1 MLIFISL
8 NEASSNSHHLLIN
21 RNALITSISSSSSN
35 ILMYS
40 RTAMLRSEKRVSTS
54 RSNLDL
60 SPSFPSLEDYYDDGR
75 DEILEATIDTNNS
88 LQHQPYELHTNYHPL
103 EIKKTRKQY
112 NPRQEIQLCSTSPV
126 VKNLVRGAVLR
137 IASDLTGGTPL
148 ENIKCRVQTTGNNIL
163 KATQEISSRPGGILN
178 LWSGTPS
185 RTVEGALM
193 GGVFLVA
200 SAATKKQVFAMGGS
214 KTMAA
219 FTAGVVG
226 GVAQAIIMTPC
237 GMVFTSLNVNKEKP
251 GYENDNAIT
260 AAKRIMDKDGLKGL
274 FVGGQPMAA
283 RQASNWASRSFLT
296 EFCRSNLK
304 LSKYGLMGEIGSGVI
319 GGFGSCWNTP
329 IETVR
334 VLMQRDVSC
343 EIEPKTFGGYIKH
356 EMESGG
362 IPSLFKGVSPRAM
375 QAVWQT
381 IFMVVTPTLLGL

>member
-1 MLIFISL
+1 
-8 NEASSNSHHLLIN
+8 
-21 RNALITSISSSSSN
+21 
-35 ILMYS
+35 
-40 RTAMLRSEKRVSTS
+40 MLRSEKRVSTS
-54 RSNLDL
+54 ISTPD
-60 SPSFPSLEDYYDDGR
+60 SSSSFPSLEEYYEDGSDD
-75 DEILEATIDTNNS
+75 ILEATIETIRP
-88 LQHQPYELHTNYHPL
+88 QQPYQINTHYHPF
-103 EIKKTRKQY
+103 EGNENRKHLCQ
-112 NPRQEIQLCSTSPV
+112 QQIELCSTSPV

-148 ENIKCRVQTTGNNIL
+148 ENIKCRVQTTGQNIFQ
-163 KATQEISSRPGGILN
+163 ATQEISSRPGGILN

-226 GVAQAIIMTPC
+226 GVTQAIIMTPC
-237 GMVFTSLNVNKEKP
+237 GMVFTSLNVNKGKK
-251 GYENDNAIT
+251 GYENDTAIT
-260 AAKRIMDKDGLKGL
+260 AAKRIIDKDGLKGL
-274 FVGGQPMAA
+274 FVGGGPMAA

-296 EFCRSNLK
+296 ELCRSNLN
-304 LSKYGLMGEIGSGVI
+304 LSKYGLVGEISSGII
-319 GGFGSCWNTP
+319 GGLGSCWNTP

-343 EIEPKTFGGYIKH
+343 GIEPKSFNGYIQH

-362 IPSLFKGVSPRAM
+362 IPSLFKGVSPRAI

>member
-1 MLIFISL
+1 VLILSF
-8 NEASSNSHHLLIN
+8 NEASSNPLTIN
-21 RNALITSISSSSSN
+21 RNALITSTSSSTN
-35 ILMYS
+35 PLMYS

-54 RSNLDL
+54 ISTPD
-60 SPSFPSLEDYYDDGR
+60 SSSSFPSLEEYYEDGSDD
-75 DEILEATIDTNNS
+75 ILEATIETIR
-88 LQHQPYELHTNYHPL
+88 LQQPYQINTHYHPF
-103 EIKKTRKQY
+103 EENENRKHLYQ
-112 NPRQEIQLCSTSPV
+112 QQIELCSTSPV

-148 ENIKCRVQTTGNNIL
+148 ENIKCRVQTTGQNIFQ
-163 KATQEISSRPGGILN
+163 ATQEISSRPGGILN

-237 GMVFTSLNVNKEKP
+237 GMVFTSLNVNKGKK
-251 GYENDNAIT
+251 GYENDTAIT
-260 AAKRIMDKDGLKGL
+260 AAKRIIDKDGLKGL
-274 FVGGQPMAA
+274 FVGGGPMAA

-296 EFCRSNLK
+296 ELCRSNLN
-304 LSKYGLMGEIGSGVI
+304 LSKYGLVGEISSGII
-319 GGFGSCWNTP
+319 GGLGSCWNTP

-343 EIEPKTFGGYIKH
+343 GMEPKSFNGYIQH

-362 IPSLFKGVSPRAM
+362 IPSLFKGVSPRAI